1 MRPLIDGAAS
11 VSLPP
16 EVPVSGRRVASN
28 VLFLAGMAT
37 LVVPLLHRV
46 TNARASYAGDAALA
60 EAVAALPRPADAV
73 PSPPVLLTEPAKPPA
88 RRPRRAAVES
98 GEAWGRIEIPRVGL
112 DWVVVEGVEDAD
124 LRKGPGHVPDSAG
137 PDAPKGNCVIAGHR
151 NSFFRRLNGV
161 RRGDVVLVQGLDGS
175 TASYR
180 LDSSRIVA
188 PEEVSVMEPT
198 PDRRLT
204 LITCYPFGYVGDA
217 PYRLIWSAVAAG
229 ETASPASAT
238 TDSAPS
244 ETLEPRATIR

>member
-1 MRPLIDGAAS
+1 MA
-11 VSLPP
+11 
-16 EVPVSGRRVASN
+16 GRRVTSN
-28 VLFLAGMAT
+28 VLFLTGVAT
-37 LVVPLLHRV
+37 LIVPFLHRV
-46 TNARASYAGDAALA
+46 TRIDAVYDGDAALA
-60 EAVAALPRPADAV
+60 ESAALPTAPTPTELVPPRSAV
-73 PSPPVLLTEPAKPPA
+73 ASEPAKTPA
-88 RRPRRAAVES
+88 RRTRRAAVES

-137 PDAPKGNCVIAGHR
+137 PDAPDGNCVIAGHR
-151 NSFFRRLNGV
+151 NSFFRRLSGV
-161 RRGDVVLVQGLDGS
+161 RRGDVVLVRGLDGS

-204 LITCYPFGYVGDA
+204 LITCYPFGFIGDA

-229 ETASPASAT
+229 ETASAASAT
-238 TDSAPS
+238 PDWTPS
-244 ETLEPRATIR
+244 ETPEPTASTR